1 MTAEHSHHARRI
13 SERRHERNVLAG
25 VSAHVVDASDA
36 LVGQGIVVVDAG
48 LFMRV
53 DAFLLEREAS
63 VNRDV
68 HESEGG
74 NGAVVTLLEG
84 RVRRG
89 EPLHDLYYW
98 GVFSI

>member
-1 MTAEHSHHARRI
+1 MVMAAEHSHHARRI

-25 VSAHVVDASDA
+25 VSAHVIEAGDA
-36 LVGQGIVVVDAG
+36 LVGQGVVVVDAG
-48 LFMRV
+48 LFMCV
-53 DAFLLEREAS
+53 DAFLLEREAG

-74 NGAVVTLLEG
+74 NSAVVTLLEG

-89 EPLHDLYYW
+89 EPLHDLYY
-98 GVFSI
+98 

>member
-1 MTAEHSHHARRI
+1 MIMTAEHSHHARRI
-13 SERRHERNVLAG
+13 SERRHKRNVLAG

-74 NGAVVTLLEG
+74 DGAVVTLLDG

-89 EPLHDLYYW
+89 EPLHNLYY
-98 GVFSI
+98 